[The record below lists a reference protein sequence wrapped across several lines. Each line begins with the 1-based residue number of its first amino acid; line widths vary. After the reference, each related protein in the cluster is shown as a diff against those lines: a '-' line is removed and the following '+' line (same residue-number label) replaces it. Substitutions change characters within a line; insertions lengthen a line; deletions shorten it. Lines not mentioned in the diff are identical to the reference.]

1 MNFAKLRDE
10 GIRDDVLVGV
20 NSLGFIETTPVQ
32 EKVIPLMLDNK
43 DVLVQAPTGTGKTA
57 AFGIPVINLS
67 TPNILQIETETE
79 GVKKVAEGER

>member
-1 MNFAKLRDE
+1 MNFAQLRNE

-32 EKVIPLMLDNK
+32 EKVIPLLLSGK

-57 AFGIPVINLS
+57 ACHPSRCRYHQEFRLGGYRCHDESV
-67 TPNILQIETETE
+67 
-79 GVKKVAEGER
+79 